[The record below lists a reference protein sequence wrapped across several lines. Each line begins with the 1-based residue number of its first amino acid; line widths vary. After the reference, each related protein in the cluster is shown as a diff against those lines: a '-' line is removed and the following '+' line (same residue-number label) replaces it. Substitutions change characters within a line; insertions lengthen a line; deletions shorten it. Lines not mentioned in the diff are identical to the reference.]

1 MYRINKVTLEGNLA
15 SDPKFKVVGKSTP
28 LVELKLAVDRPRKP
42 AKFVTTEN
50 KDTPRD
56 DVDFIKVIAWNSLAE
71 QCLDN
76 LKKGDGVYVEAVL
89 RTRNIVDN
97 EGVNRRILEVVAK
110 EVRFGIRKREDV
122 VESDEVCCDCESCE
136 SCECGDTSSESE

>member
-42 AKFVTTEN
+42 VKFATPEN
-50 KDTPRD
+50 KDAPRD

-71 QCLDN
+71 QCANN

-97 EGVNRRILEVVAK
+97 EGINRRILEVVAK

-122 VESDEVCCDCESCE
+122 IESDDIC
-136 SCECGDTSSESE
+136 CECGDSCECDVASEPE